1 MRTAMVDPI
10 HAHLPPT
17 VTVNEQELSLL
28 ARVAGLAIAQH
39 RLPAMAR
46 DLTATLRMAND
57 LDAVLDD
64 REVPVIRPF
73 DPSWP
78 DEGGNGR

>member
-1 MRTAMVDPI
+1 MVDTPASEESRTI
-10 HAHLPPT
+10 S
-17 VTVNEQELSLL
+17 VTEQELAVLG
-28 ARVAGLAIAQH
+28 RIAGLSIAPA

-46 DLTATLRMAND
+46 DLGLTLQLAGE
-57 LDAVLDD
+57 LDAVLGD
-64 REVPVIRPF
+64 EVVPVIRPF

>member
-1 MRTAMVDPI
+1 MVDTPASEETRTI
-10 HAHLPPT
+10 G
-17 VTVNEQELSLL
+17 VSEQELAVLG
-28 ARVAGLAIAQH
+28 RIAGLSIAPA

-46 DLTATLRMAND
+46 DLSLTLQLAGE
-57 LDAVLDD
+57 LDAVLGD
-64 REVPVIRPF
+64 EVVPVIRPF

>member
-1 MRTAMVDPI
+1 MVDTPASEEPGTI
-10 HAHLPPT
+10 G
-17 VTVNEQELSLL
+17 VSEQELALL
-28 ARVAGLAIAQH
+28 GRIAGLSIAPA

-46 DLTATLRMAND
+46 DLSLTLQLAGE
-57 LDAVLDD
+57 LDAVLED
-64 REVPVIRPF
+64 EVVPVMQPF

>member
-1 MRTAMVDPI
+1 MVDTPAPREPRTI
-10 HAHLPPT
+10 S
-17 VTVNEQELSLL
+17 VTEQELAVL
-28 ARVAGLAIAQH
+28 ARIAGLSIAPA

-46 DLTATLRMAND
+46 DLGLTLRLAGE

-64 REVPVIRPF
+64 REVPVVRPF
-73 DPSWP
+73 DPSWT